1 MSNWRSLSVNKMI
14 VKLARKLFLLSGA
27 TLISLFLPLVS
38 VSAKTDT
45 IKVGYTHG
53 LELFQENETLNAL
66 SEIKEQKVDFLIGP
80 SNFFVEFRGSIPFT
94 HLATRIRAN
103 GKEPAKTVGSTII
116 ARSDRKDL
124 NTVSDLQGKSI
135 AASMPSSLGGWLAA
149 LREIY
154 KQGVDPDSFF
164 SSVHFKEFQTPD
176 VVSSV
181 LNSNVDAGILTTC
194 VLEQIETS
202 GMIEK
207 GSLKVINQQPI
218 DEAGLTCC

>member
-1 MSNWRSLSVNKMI
+1 M
-14 VKLARKLFLLSGA
+14 
-27 TLISLFLPLVS
+27 
-38 VSAKTDT
+38 
-45 IKVGYTHG
+45 
-53 LELFQENETLNAL
+53 
-66 SEIKEQKVDFLIGP
+66 IGP

-202 GMIEK
+202 GIHDRQSVLFK
-207 GSLKVINQQPI
+207 NIGRIQARN
-218 DEAGLTCC
+218 EAPEFRFDIL